1 MNNDYL
7 IDKWN
12 FMLISLDQHK
22 VKQSAYAKM
31 FEHTSLNSSTNTIK
45 LVLPILLK
53 TLFYIPDLKFS
64 SSHKNE
70 LFISSIDKDLVI
82 DRTIMPDGAI
92 VFIDNT
98 VKLIKQKYES
108 GDLVKIN
115 CIRLIEKQGT
125 IEIYAIF

>member
-7 IDKWN
+7 IDKWG

-22 VKQSAYAKM
+22 TKQSAYAKM
-31 FEHTSLNSSTNTIK
+31 FEHTSLNSSTGTIK

-70 LFISSIDKDLVI
+70 LFISSIEKDLII
-82 DRTIMPDGAI
+82 DRSIMPDGAI
-92 VFIDNT
+92 VFIDNI
-98 VKLIKQKYES
+98 VKIIKQKYES
-108 GDLVKIN
+108 GELTKIN
-115 CIRLIEKQGT
+115 CIRLVEKQG
-125 IEIYAIF
+125 IVEIYAIF